1 MSEGE
6 LSAFLSPSGTGE
18 EAAGET
24 SGAHGNGI
32 GEENRV
38 PAARSSVLGRRAD
51 LRDFFS
57 RQGRLLDIS
66 EKWGRNKMAQFTQ
79 KAIIR
84 TFLSMLEETPFDR
97 ITVSALVARC
107 GISSNTF
114 YYHFQNIYDLLNAW
128 LEEEK
133 EKYLSDLPNCD
144 RWQDLVK
151 ALLYDMKS
159 HKAVVNHVLNSLS
172 RDSIEKYV
180 FESSDQTMYRLVA
193 QVAPDQDLP
202 EEKLR
207 DIVDFCRYAFLGF
220 FLKFIWGHMDF
231 DVEESVDRLSVLFE
245 DFIRQAVEN
254 SSKDME
260 KNSPNQDKIENLS

>member
-1 MSEGE
+1 M
-6 LSAFLSPSGTGE
+6 T
-18 EAAGET
+18 
-24 SGAHGNGI
+24 
-32 GEENRV
+32 
-38 PAARSSVLGRRAD
+38 
-51 LRDFFS
+51 
-57 RQGRLLDIS
+57 
-66 EKWGRNKMAQFTQ
+66 QFTQ
-79 KAIIR
+79 KAIIQ

-133 EKYLSDLPNCD
+133 AKYLSTLPCAGC
-144 RWQDLVK
+144 WQDPVK

-159 HKAVVNHVLNSLS
+159 HKAIVNHVLNSLS

-180 FESSDQTMYRLVA
+180 FESSDQTMYRFVE
-193 QVAPDQDLP
+193 QVAPDQNLP

-245 DFIRQAVEN
+245 GFIRQAVE
-254 SSKDME
+254 SSSTDME
-260 KNSPNQDKIENLS
+260 KNDPNQDKIRNPS